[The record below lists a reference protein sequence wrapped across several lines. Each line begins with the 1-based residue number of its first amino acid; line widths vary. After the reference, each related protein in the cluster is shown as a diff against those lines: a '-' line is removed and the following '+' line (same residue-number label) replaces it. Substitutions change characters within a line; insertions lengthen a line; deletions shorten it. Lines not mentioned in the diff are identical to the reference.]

1 MNEKITK
8 KNSIL
13 FNKLWINKAIEDGN
27 SFVLLEKTRRLF
39 YWRNN

>member
-13 FNKLWINKAIEDGN
+13 FNQLWINKAIEDGN
-27 SFVLLEKTRRLF
+27 SFVLIYNKSDDRSIG
-39 YWRNN
+39 